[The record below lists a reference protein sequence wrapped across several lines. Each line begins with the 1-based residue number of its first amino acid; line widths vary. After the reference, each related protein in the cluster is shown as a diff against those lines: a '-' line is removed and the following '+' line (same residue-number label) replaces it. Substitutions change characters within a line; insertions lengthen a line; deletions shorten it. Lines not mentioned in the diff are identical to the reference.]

1 MKRILIFFLF
11 VLSVQGIS
19 AQNAAGFFTMTSQ
32 KQFDCLY
39 KAINETV
46 KLLPSEQKKLFG
58 LMNQSMTAQQDVA
71 NSEQAKN
78 NPSYVT
84 TATQRQTLHIEGNM
98 RNFLSA
104 EKMAA
109 FEKAKPAILERA
121 AELRKKMGE

>member
-1 MKRILIFFLF
+1 MKRIFSFFLL
-11 VLSVQGIS
+11 VLFVQGLS

-46 KLLPSEQKKLFG
+46 QLLPSEQKKLFG
-58 LMNQSMTAQQDVA
+58 LMNQSLTAQMDVA

-104 EKMAA
+104 DKMTA
-109 FEKAKPAILERA
+109 FEKAKPAILQRA
-121 AELRKKMGE
+121 ADFRKKMGE

>member
-1 MKRILIFFLF
+1 MKRIFSFFLF
-11 VLSVQGIS
+11 VLFVQGLS

-39 KAINETV
+39 KAINEKV
-46 KLLPSEQKKLFG
+46 QLLPSEQKKLYS
-58 LMNQSMTAQQDVA
+58 LMTQSMTAQMDVA

-104 EKMAA
+104 DKMTA
-109 FEKAKPAILERA
+109 FEKAKPAIQERA